1 MRMINEYATSR
12 NAIVVAVVM
21 MRLLSNTFKVLQLEC

>member
-21 MRLLSNTFKVLQLEC
+21 KRLLSNTFKVLQLEC